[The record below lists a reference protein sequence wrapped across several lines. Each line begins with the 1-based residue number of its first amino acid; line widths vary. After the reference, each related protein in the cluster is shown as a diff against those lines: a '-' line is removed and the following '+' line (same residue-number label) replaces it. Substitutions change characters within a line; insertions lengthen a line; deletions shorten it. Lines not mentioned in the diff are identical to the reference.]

1 MREDTGI
8 DQKKKKIIR
17 EYCKQLYAHT
27 FNNLEKLCC
36 FLWKAQATK
45 THHVEAGNLNSFMT
59 IKETVFIV

>member
-45 THHVEAGNLNSFMT
+45 THHVE
-59 IKETVFIV
+59 